1 MPTEQVVEKL
11 KALQEQLDTISS
23 AVIHID
29 EAAQVA
35 SNASN
40 IASGVAELVQ
50 ELKSLELEHLNELR
64 AFHAE
69 KVVELE
75 QSLLKLLTSLEERG
89 EDLAQI
95 ISETRQLETAIG
107 NYFTEIRSI
116 NFPER
121 LDKIDNQISAIN
133 IGIGN
138 LQTGQQQSQDK
149 AERYFD
155 QTVKELNQ
163 AKDNLKTDL
172 VAHITLNIN
181 ELISQLQQQNSLL
194 KKELNINR
202 IISGIGVLAVFILG
216 VYVLIKL

>member
-29 EAAQVA
+29 KAAQVA
-35 SNASN
+35 SDASS
-40 IASGVAELVQ
+40 IAGGLAELVN
-50 ELKSLELEHLNELR
+50 ELKSLELDHLNELR
-64 AFHAE
+64 TFHTE
-69 KVVELE
+69 RVGEVE
-75 QSLLKLLTSLEERG
+75 QSLLKLLTSLDERG
-89 EDLAQI
+89 EELTQI

-107 NYFTEIRSI
+107 NYFTEIRSV

-181 ELISQLQQQNSLL
+181 ELISQLQQQNTLL